1 MVKKE
6 VKKFGNSNHIILS
19 KKEFKVGK
27 IVEVTHS
34 DSSKDLTELEIKK
47 LKEMVK

>member
-1 MVKKE
+1 MIKKE
-6 VKKFGNSNHIILS
+6 VKKFGASLHVTLS
-19 KKEFKVGK
+19 KKQFKVGE